1 MFQYEKNNNNKG
13 FSFIV
18 CLPIVTLILI
28 AAFRPR
34 CRSSSG
40 DSVDILSRTF
50 CTTVVVIVIGVSQTS
65 LKVGGFRSKALSTLM
80 VSFHVESSFI
90 NLPIEGAVRAT
101 LWKEAGD
108 LSLSNAKML
117 VEKNEDYVK
126 DHGLIADQN
135 EFLKILN
142 RTVIRKDSNY
152 HKPSLRASS
161 PIWVSEVSRAFPR
174 TLKHRN
180 TQNGSKSTNHKSETM
195 TF

>member
-1 MFQYEKNNNNKG
+1 MFQYKKNNSNKG

-50 CTTVVVIVIGVSQTS
+50 CTTVFVIVIGVSQTS

-80 VSFHVESSFI
+80 VSFHVESSFT

-101 LWKEAGD
+101 LWKEASD

-174 TLKHRN
+174 DSLHSPK
-180 TQNGSKSTNHKSETM
+180 
-195 TF
+195 

>member
-1 MFQYEKNNNNKG
+1 
-13 FSFIV
+13 
-18 CLPIVTLILI
+18 
-28 AAFRPR
+28 
-34 CRSSSG
+34 
-40 DSVDILSRTF
+40 
-50 CTTVVVIVIGVSQTS
+50 
-65 LKVGGFRSKALSTLM
+65 M
-80 VSFHVESSFI
+80 VSFHVESSFT

-152 HKPSLRASS
+152 HKPSL
-161 PIWVSEVSRAFPR
+161 
-174 TLKHRN
+174 
-180 TQNGSKSTNHKSETM
+180 
-195 TF
+195 